1 MRLYVNGIQ
10 TGSAAGGGAMAT
22 STGPLKLGGNAV
34 FGSEWYAG
42 LLDDVRVYSRAL
54 TATEIQTDM
63 SRAAP

>member
-1 MRLYVNGIQ
+1 MRLYVNGIP

-22 STGPLKLGGNAV
+22 STGALKLGGNAV

-54 TATEIQTDM
+54 TAPEIQTDM